1 MKFTRTGNLSEHYQ
15 VLMEDFAVEIVDKD
29 CPTQLPGAISC
40 KMFATQNSSL
50 DPGVLIV
57 AEIVALWQ

>member
-1 MKFTRTGNLSEHYQ
+1 
-15 VLMEDFAVEIVDKD
+15 MEDFAVEIVDKD
-29 CPTQLPGAISC
+29 CRTQLLGAISC
-40 KMFATQNSSL
+40 QMFATQNSSV